1 MSKKV
6 YIAIFLLIV
15 LIVATVVAII
25 YATQFA
31 SVTQVVP
38 GVHAGDTFTYTL
50 QGISN
55 LIGLDA
61 VEPAGFSQY
70 NDTDY
75 YKITITDVNGSS
87 VSMDTLWRFT
97 NKTIVTGAQT
107 IDLANGMETN
117 QYGFWAIYV
126 SNLNVNNLLRP
137 KGYGGLIVNST
148 NTRAYANSNRQ
159 TNFWSID
166 NEFYDTTDPTSST
179 WCYDSTGVNF
189 DKETGMLTNLV
200 NIQQY
205 NKPQMTLVIT
215 WKLVGSSVWDV

>member
-1 MSKKV
+1 MPKKV
-6 YIAIFLLIV
+6 YIVIFLLIV
-15 LIVATVVAII
+15 LIVATVAII

-38 GVHAGDTFTYTL
+38 GVHAGETFTYTL
-50 QGISN
+50 QGVSN

-70 NDTDY
+70 NGTDY
-75 YKITITDVNGSS
+75 YKVTITDVNGSI
-87 VSMDTLWRFT
+87 VSLDTLWRFT
-97 NKTIVTGAQT
+97 NETIVTGAQT

-117 QYGFWAIYV
+117 RYGFWAIYV

-137 KGYGGLIVNST
+137 KGYDGLIVNST
-148 NTRAYANSNRQ
+148 STRAYADSNRQ

-166 NEFYDTTDPTSST
+166 NEFFDTSDPTSST
-179 WCYDSTGVNF
+179 WRYDSTGVNF
-189 DKETGMLTNLV
+189 DKETGMLVNLV

-205 NKPQMTLVIT
+205 NNPQMTLVIT
-215 WKLVGSSVWDV
+215 WKLVSSSVWNVQ